1 MTAKIINGR
10 QIADEYLRR
19 IKQNV
24 AKLSTPAIFAAILV
38 GDDPASKSYVS
49 AKKLACNK
57 AGIVP
62 KIIELPKTIDE
73 PKLLHIIND
82 LNQDKN
88 ISGILIQLPLPK
100 QINTQTIIEA
110 IDPNKDIDGFH
121 PINIGLLAQ
130 KHPRFRPCTPYG
142 IMELLKHTGIHLA
155 GKDVIVIGASLIVG
169 LPMTL
174 ELLMKDCTVTT
185 CHAETKNL
193 SNKIKQAD
201 IVIAAI
207 GQPNYIKG
215 KWIKENAIVIDVGIN
230 RLPDGTL
237 TGDVD
242 FESAKEK
249 ASWITPVPGG
259 VGPMTVAMLL
269 QNALLAAAL
278 HLT

>member
-1 MTAKIINGR
+1 MRDERNYYYNIRSCRYDFCVLVFSFKERKIFS
-10 QIADEYLRR
+10 L
-19 IKQNV
+19 IKFVFKNV
-24 AKLSTPAIFAAILV
+24 SVIVFSTDWQKDIFL
-38 GDDPASKSYVS
+38 
-49 AKKLACNK
+49 
-57 AGIVP
+57 
-62 KIIELPKTIDE
+62 E
-73 PKLLHIIND
+73 PYD